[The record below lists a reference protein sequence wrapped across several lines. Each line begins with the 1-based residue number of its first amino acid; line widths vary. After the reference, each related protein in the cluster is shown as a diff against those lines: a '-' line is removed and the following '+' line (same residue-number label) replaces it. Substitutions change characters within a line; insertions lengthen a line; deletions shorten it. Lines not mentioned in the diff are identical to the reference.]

1 MPHVATQT
9 RKTWYRIQKDIEE
22 LRRLKNIR
30 KADKW
35 QKEKARGRKQA
46 NKKTQAP
53 KTTTQNRKRK
63 QERLMNRVK
72 KIITKQNWWKGDLPE
87 EVFQEALAIAEKE
100 KWGQID
106 KRTQRY
112 VKKKVVT
119 SADAASSTSA
129 DAASSSPSAVPP
141 PRFKVEITWSDDKVG
156 DGDRWFV

>member
-1 MPHVATQT
+1 MEEK
-9 RKTWYRIQKDIEE
+9 KTWSA
-22 LRRLKNIR
+22 IR
-30 KADKW
+30 P
-35 QKEKARGRKQA
+35 
-46 NKKTQAP
+46 KKTAGATKQMMGL
-53 KTTTQNRKRK
+53 KRSVLIK
-63 QERLMNRVK
+63 RVK
-72 KIITKQNWWKGDLPE
+72 KIITKRNWWKGDLPE

-100 KWGQID
+100 KRGQID